1 MVITISGTQVQI
13 IGDLE
18 IMFQHDNLVHTLAA
32 VTDKDESWDYNIDIE
47 IPSEKR
53 YNSIIMTRNANMLSV
68 DLTRQMLPYDGRYV
82 FQFRGTNK
90 NGAVYHTDKFN
101 LWIKDSIDL
110 NNAYNPMPSSFYQ
123 LEQYFKDNVQKVEDI
138 ADKITSG
145 EYTGATFT
153 PIVSEDGELSWTN
166 NGGLENPEPVNIKG
180 PQGEQGTPGKDGE
193 AGPQGIQGV
202 QGNPGTAATITV
214 GSVTKGD
221 NPSVTN
227 SGNENQAVFDFVLP
241 KGDKGDIGESGPRGE
256 QGSPGFIF
264 TPSVS
269 TEGVISWT
277 NDGSLDNPTPINIKG
292 PKGDTGDR
300 GPQGEPGQKGDT
312 GNTGPQG
319 PIGLTG
325 EQGPPGTAGKDAPYY
340 HIMDA
345 FLKPSELATITL
357 PIACSQVFCAHC
369 LVDNTNVAQNYLLYL
384 SNNGE
389 SNSSQNLTGTLQTNG
404 TTLLLTNSHS
414 SNYMMIRIGMVENE

>member
-1 MVITISGTQVQI
+1 MVITISGAQVQI

-18 IMFQHDNLVHTLAA
+18 IMFQHDNLIHTLAA
-32 VTDKDESWDYNIDIE
+32 VTDKDESWEYNIDIE

-256 QGSPGFIF
+256 QGSPGFVF

-300 GPQGEPGQKGDT
+300 
-312 GNTGPQG
+312 GPQG

>member
-32 VTDKDESWDYNIDIE
+32 VTDKDESWEYNIDIE

>member
-32 VTDKDESWDYNIDIE
+32 VTDKDKSWEYNIDIE

-180 PQGEQGTPGKDGE
+180 PQGYQGTPGKDGE

-256 QGSPGFIF
+256 QGSPGFVF

-414 SNYMMIRIGMVENE
+414 SNYMMIRIGMIENE

>member
-32 VTDKDESWDYNIDIE
+32 VTDKDESWEYNIDIE

-241 KGDKGDIGESGPRGE
+241 KGDTGDIGESGPRGE
-256 QGSPGFIF
+256 QGSPGFVF

-325 EQGPPGTAGKDAPYY
+325 EQGSPGTAGKDAPYY

>member
-1 MVITISGTQVQI
+1 MVITISGAQVQI

-32 VTDKDESWDYNIDIE
+32 VTDKDESWEYNIDIE

-256 QGSPGFIF
+256 QGSPGFVF

>member
-1 MVITISGTQVQI
+1 M
-13 IGDLE
+13 
-18 IMFQHDNLVHTLAA
+18 
-32 VTDKDESWDYNIDIE
+32 
-47 IPSEKR
+47 
-53 YNSIIMTRNANMLSV
+53 
-68 DLTRQMLPYDGRYV
+68 
-82 FQFRGTNK
+82 
-90 NGAVYHTDKFN
+90 
-101 LWIKDSIDL
+101 
-110 NNAYNPMPSSFYQ
+110 
-123 LEQYFKDNVQKVEDI
+123 
-138 ADKITSG
+138 
-145 EYTGATFT
+145 
-153 PIVSEDGELSWTN
+153 
-166 NGGLENPEPVNIKG
+166 
-180 PQGEQGTPGKDGE
+180 
-193 AGPQGIQGV
+193 

-227 SGNENQAVFDFVLP
+227 SGNENQAVFDFVLS

-256 QGSPGFIF
+256 QGSPGFVF

>member
-32 VTDKDESWDYNIDIE
+32 VTDKDESWEYNIDIE

-180 PQGEQGTPGKDGE
+180 PQGYQGTPGKDGE

-414 SNYMMIRIGMVENE
+414 SNYMMIRIGMIENE

>member
-32 VTDKDESWDYNIDIE
+32 VTDKDESWEYNIDIE

-269 TEGVISWT
+269 AEGVISWT

>member
-32 VTDKDESWDYNIDIE
+32 VTDKDESWEYNIDIE

-256 QGSPGFIF
+256 QGSPGFVF

-404 TTLLLTNSHS
+404 TILLLTNSHS

>member
-1 MVITISGTQVQI
+1 
-13 IGDLE
+13 
-18 IMFQHDNLVHTLAA
+18 
-32 VTDKDESWDYNIDIE
+32 
-47 IPSEKR
+47 
-53 YNSIIMTRNANMLSV
+53 MTRNANMLSV

-82 FQFRGTNK
+82 FQFRETNK

-202 QGNPGTAATITV
+202 QGNPGTAAIITV

-256 QGSPGFIF
+256 QGSPGFVF

-300 GPQGEPGQKGDT
+300 GLQGEPGQKGDT

-384 SNNGE
+384 SNKGRVI
-389 SNSSQNLTGTLQTNG
+389 QVK
-404 TTLLLTNSHS
+404 
-414 SNYMMIRIGMVENE
+414 I

>member
-32 VTDKDESWDYNIDIE
+32 VTDKDESWEYNIDIE

-82 FQFRGTNK
+82 FQFRGANK

>member
-32 VTDKDESWDYNIDIE
+32 VTDKDESWEYNIDIE

-256 QGSPGFIF
+256 QGSPGFVF

>member
-1 MVITISGTQVQI
+1 
-13 IGDLE
+13 
-18 IMFQHDNLVHTLAA
+18 
-32 VTDKDESWDYNIDIE
+32 
-47 IPSEKR
+47 
-53 YNSIIMTRNANMLSV
+53 MTRNANMLSV

-214 GSVTKGD
+214 GFVTKGD

-256 QGSPGFIF
+256 QGSPGFVF

>member
-32 VTDKDESWDYNIDIE
+32 VTDKDESWEYNIDIE

-180 PQGEQGTPGKDGE
+180 PQGYQGTPGKDGE

-256 QGSPGFIF
+256 QGSPGFVF

-292 PKGDTGDR
+292 P
-300 GPQGEPGQKGDT
+300 KGDT

>member
-32 VTDKDESWDYNIDIE
+32 VTDKDESWEYNIDIE

-68 DLTRQMLPYDGRYV
+68 DLTIQMLPYDGRYV

-256 QGSPGFIF
+256 QGSPGFVF

>member
-32 VTDKDESWDYNIDIE
+32 VTDKDESWEYNIDIE

-68 DLTRQMLPYDGRYV
+68 DLTRQMLPCDGRYV

-256 QGSPGFIF
+256 QGSPGFVF

-357 PIACSQVFCAHC
+357 PIACSQVFCARC